1 VHDAIFAHISRALG
15 FVLAADFLV
24 LAFAFRSVLIP
35 LKTIAMNVMSLLAAF
50 GILAWAVANGAFGM
64 EAESVAVMIPVFIC
78 GLVFG
83 ISMDYGV
90 FLVSRIHEAYLRTG
104 DNRAAVRTG
113 LHATARVITMAA
125 AIMIAVTAPFAFA
138 DVAGVR
144 QLGIGIAAAIFID
157 ATVVRMVLVPALM
170 RLFGRWNWWAPAW
183 LR

>member
-1 VHDAIFAHISRALG
+1 
-15 FVLAADFLV
+15 
-24 LAFAFRSVLIP
+24 
-35 LKTIAMNVMSLLAAF
+35 
-50 GILAWAVANGAFGM
+50 M